1 MYYTIPPEP
10 ERRVRDMNSLQM
22 HVGSRKETEVSD
34 VSSGDAD
41 VKDKWT
47 QTEECYHGKCLL
59 MFTTFQFSLEK
70 NIFEDRR
77 IVSCHTNLVFDHQN
91 QFLFYDALSFQY
103 HEMCPVVIMS
113 FEHTIMGSC
122 SYTFTAA
129 QLNI

>member
-59 MFTTFQFSLEK
+59 MFTTFQFKLEK
-70 NIFEDRR
+70 KIFEDRR
-77 IVSCHTNLVFDHQN
+77 IDSRHTNR
-91 QFLFYDALSFQY
+91 FLIIRISSFFMTHY
-103 HEMCPVVIMS
+103 HSNIMK
-113 FEHTIMGSC
+113 C
-122 SYTFTAA
+122 VRLLCL
-129 QLNI
+129 LNIPLLAVTLTHLQMHS